1 MASWFDIKGTTQ
13 DFFSIGIKKT
23 KFDATSVLAL
33 RTFKLPN
40 ASVDMTGGTT
50 GQVLGIISGTSIGWI
65 SVTADITGAASTV
78 VTANL
83 TANRAVIS
91 NGSGKIDV
99 STVTSTEL
107 SYLSGVTSAIQ
118 TQLSG
123 KEPTITGA
131 ASTITSSNLTI
142 NRAVISNGSGKID
155 VSSVTST
162 ELGYLSGVTS
172 AIQTQLS
179 GKEPTITT
187 LPISKGGTNSS
198 TALNNNRII
207 QSSSGAIV
215 EAAAITSARALISDA
230 NGIPTHSTITS
241 TELGYLT
248 GVTSAIQTQLNGKQ
262 GTITGAATTIVSSD
276 LTISRALI
284 SNASGKVDVSTVTS
298 TELGYVSGVT
308 SSIQTQLSGKEPTI
322 TTLPISKGGTNSS
335 TALNNNRI
343 IQSSSG
349 AIVEAAAIT
358 SARALI
364 SDANGIPTHSTV
376 TSTELGYVSGVTS
389 SIQTQINGKEP
400 TITTLPISKGGTNS
414 STALNNNRIIRSTT
428 GAIVEAAAIT
438 AARALISDADGIP
451 THSTVTSTELGY
463 VSGVTSSIQTQLND
477 LGQVTKVAGETLATN
492 DYVYISSGTGN
503 DVGRTAGRVY
513 KVDPNFD
520 DRVDGLGFVVSGNT
534 AGNNVVVKFSGK
546 MSGFS
551 SLSAG
556 FIYYASTTTPGLI
569 TTTPPSTS
577 GQWIVVPAIAASTT
591 EIIINSAASASAV
604 LYSDGQTSFTLT
616 NNQSSAASIT
626 GLIFDPI
633 GTKAFFLDYFIYRS
647 TGSSGV
653 AQSGQL
659 RGVYNSFTS
668 TWLMSDD
675 YSGENAGITFS
686 ILSSGQIQYT
696 STNIV
701 GSTSTLKYAPRKTF
715 S

>member
-107 SYLSGVTSAIQ
+107 GYLSGVSSNIQ
-118 TQLSG
+118 TQLG
-123 KEPTITGA
+123 TKQATITGA
-131 ASTITSSNLTI
+131 ATTIVSSDLTL

-155 VSSVTST
+155 VSTVTST
-162 ELGYLSGVTS
+162 ELGYLSGVS
-172 AIQTQLS
+172 SNIQTQL
-179 GKEPTITT
+179 
-187 LPISKGGTNSS
+187 GT
-198 TALNNNRII
+198 
-207 QSSSGAIV
+207 
-215 EAAAITSARALISDA
+215 
-230 NGIPTHSTITS
+230 
-241 TELGYLT
+241 
-248 GVTSAIQTQLNGKQ
+248 KQ
-262 GTITGAATTIVSSD
+262 ATITGAATTIVSSD
-276 LTISRALI
+276 LTVSRALI

-343 IQSSSG
+343 M
-349 AIVEAAAIT
+349 
-358 SARALI
+358 
-364 SDANGIPTHSTV
+364 
-376 TSTELGYVSGVTS
+376 
-389 SIQTQINGKEP
+389 
-400 TITTLPISKGGTNS
+400 
-414 STALNNNRIIRSTT
+414 RSTT

-477 LGQVTKVAGETLATN
+477 LGQVTKVAGETLSTN

-503 DVGRTAGRVY
+503 DSARTAGRVY

-520 DRVDGLGFVVSGNT
+520 DRVDGLGFVVAGGNSGDS
-534 AGNNVVVKFSGK
+534 VVVKFSGK

-556 FIYYASTTTPGLI
+556 FIYYASTVTPGLI

-577 GQWIVVPAIAASTT
+577 GQWIVVPAIAASAT
-591 EIIINSAASASAV
+591 EILINSVASASAV

>member
-1 MASWFDIKGTTQ
+1 MASWFDLKGTTQ

-23 KFDATSVLAL
+23 RFDATSVLAL

-65 SVTADITGAASTV
+65 NASVDITGAASTV

-99 STVTSTEL
+99 STATSTEL
-107 SYLSGVTSAIQ
+107 SYLVGVTSAIQ
-118 TQLSG
+118 TQ
-123 KEPTITGA
+123 
-131 ASTITSSNLTI
+131 I
-142 NRAVISNGSGKID
+142 NA
-155 VSSVTST
+155 
-162 ELGYLSGVTS
+162 
-172 AIQTQLS
+172 
-179 GKEPTITT
+179 
-187 LPISKGGTNSS
+187 
-198 TALNNNRII
+198 
-207 QSSSGAIV
+207 
-215 EAAAITSARALISDA
+215 
-230 NGIPTHSTITS
+230 
-241 TELGYLT
+241 
-248 GVTSAIQTQLNGKQ
+248 KQ
-262 GTITGAATTIVSSD
+262 PTITGAATTIISTD
-276 LTISRALI
+276 LTADRAVI
-284 SNASGKVDVSTVTS
+284 SNGSGKVDVSTVTS
-298 TELGYVSGVT
+298 TELGYLSGV
-308 SSIQTQLSGKEPTI
+308 
-322 TTLPISKGGTNSS
+322 
-335 TALNNNRI
+335 
-343 IQSSSG
+343 SSS
-349 AIVEAAAIT
+349 V
-358 SARALI
+358 
-364 SDANGIPTHSTV
+364 
-376 TSTELGYVSGVTS
+376 
-389 SIQTQINGKEP
+389 QTQINGKEP

-414 STALNNNRIIRSTT
+414 STALNNNRIMRSTT

-451 THSTVTSTELGY
+451 THSSVTSTELGY

-477 LGQVTKVAGETLATN
+477 LGQVSKVAGETLSTN

-503 DVGRTAGRVY
+503 DSSRTAGRVY
-513 KVDPNFD
+513 KVDPNFE
-520 DRVDGLGFVVSGNT
+520 DRVDGLGFIVAGGN
-534 AGNNVVVKFSGK
+534 AGDSVIVKFSGK

-556 FIYYASTTTPGLI
+556 FIYYASTVTPGLI
-569 TTTPPSTS
+569 TLTPPSTN
-577 GQWIVVPAIAASTT
+577 GQWIIVPAIAASDT
-591 EIIINSAASASAV
+591 EIVINPAASASAV
-604 LYSDGQTSFTLT
+604 LYSDGQTPFTLT
-616 NNQSSAASIT
+616 NNQSSAADVT
-626 GLIFDPI
+626 GLLFDPI

-696 STNIV
+696 STDIV

>member
-65 SVTADITGAASTV
+65 NASVDITGAASTV

-107 SYLSGVTSAIQ
+107 SYLSGVSSNVQ
-118 TQLSG
+118 TQLNAKQG
-123 KEPTITGA
+123 TITGA
-131 ASTITSSNLTI
+131 ATTIISSDLTL

-155 VSSVTST
+155 VSTVTST
-162 ELGYLSGVTS
+162 ELGYLSGVS
-172 AIQTQLS
+172 SNIQTQLGTKQATITGAATTIVS
-179 GKEPTITT
+179 SDLTVSRALISNASGKIDVSTITSTELGYLTGVTSNIQTQLGGKEPTITT

-198 TALNNNRII
+198 TALNNNRIM
-207 QSSSGAIV
+207 
-215 EAAAITSARALISDA
+215 
-230 NGIPTHSTITS
+230 
-241 TELGYLT
+241 
-248 GVTSAIQTQLNGKQ
+248 
-262 GTITGAATTIVSSD
+262 
-276 LTISRALI
+276 
-284 SNASGKVDVSTVTS
+284 
-298 TELGYVSGVT
+298 
-308 SSIQTQLSGKEPTI
+308 
-322 TTLPISKGGTNSS
+322 
-335 TALNNNRI
+335 
-343 IQSSSG
+343 
-349 AIVEAAAIT
+349 
-358 SARALI
+358 
-364 SDANGIPTHSTV
+364 
-376 TSTELGYVSGVTS
+376 
-389 SIQTQINGKEP
+389 
-400 TITTLPISKGGTNS
+400 
-414 STALNNNRIIRSTT
+414 RSTT

-451 THSTVTSTELGY
+451 THSSVTSTELGY

-477 LGQVTKVAGETLATN
+477 LGQVSKVAGETLSTN

-503 DVGRTAGRVY
+503 DSSRTAGRVY
-513 KVDPNFD
+513 KVDPNFEN
-520 DRVDGLGFVVSGNT
+520 RVDGLGFIVAGGN
-534 AGNNVVVKFSGK
+534 AGDSVVVKFSGK

-556 FIYYASTTTPGLI
+556 FIYYASTVTPGLI
-569 TTTPPSTS
+569 TTTPPSAN
-577 GQWIVVPAIAASTT
+577 GQWIVVPAIAASAT
-591 EIIINSAASASAV
+591 EILINSVASASAV

-616 NNQSSAASIT
+616 NNQSSAANIT